1 MADAPSLALIVT
13 LLVGTG
19 LGTFALAWF
28 GLGRAAL
35 WVVGTLAVLLPA
47 VPLLMAALD
56 THGQAG
62 LAAFLLV
69 AFFLL
74 PLFLAALFG
83 LALGAALRRLAR
95 RR

>member
-1 MADAPSLALIVT
+1 MADAPGLAVIVM
-13 LLVGTG
+13 LVVCTG

-28 GLGRAAL
+28 GLGRASL
-35 WVVGTLAVLLPA
+35 WVVGTLAVLVPA
-47 VPLLMAALD
+47 VPFLMAALD

-83 LALGAALRRLAR
+83 FALGAALRRLAKPR
-95 RR
+95 

>member
-1 MADAPSLALIVT
+1 MADAPGLALIVM
-13 LLVGTG
+13 LVVGTG
-19 LGTFALAWF
+19 LGTFALARS

-47 VPLLMAALD
+47 VPFLMAALD

-69 AFFLL
+69 GFFLL